1 MNCHFPQSD
10 LARAEAEYIAKTD
23 LQFIV
28 PTDGSPLRG
37 LIQDHVVA
45 GVKLTKRDTFLERW
59 EYQQLLFAA
68 LASLPRLEL
77 IRSDSNIELMPPAIL
92 KPKPLWTGKQV
103 ISTLLNHLRKGND
116 RDVAGAKA
124 YPGISTERKAKTPG
138 SAFGE
143 SQEEHLVIIR
153 DGELLRG
160 VLDKAAFGST
170 DFSLVH
176 AVYEAYGPEKA
187 GLLLN
192 SLGRLFTAYIQYYS
206 GHSCRMED
214 LVLTA
219 ASDETRRKLIKKA
232 YNVGSRAAK
241 AWADSEGGKVPIE
254 LDEEKRDAL
263 KPVEAASAASKVCQ
277 LLSGSEGKNNSASF
291 DGFMMSKL
299 NPLASDIVKA
309 CLPDGLAV
317 PFPTNVS
324 TMERKTSLWLQSVT
338 ISHDFLQDFWNHGN
352 NWSKGLYCQPISSN
366 LCTWT
371 TSSRRASCSSYE

>member
-45 GVKLTKRDTFLERW
+45 GVKLTKRDTFLEKW
-59 EYQQLLFAA
+59 EYQQLLYAA

-77 IRSDSNIELMPPAIL
+77 IRSDMDIEMMPPAII
-92 KPKPLWTGKQV
+92 KPRELWTGKQV

-116 RDVAGAKA
+116 RDPVGMEAF
-124 YPGISTERKAKTPG
+124 PGVSTERKTKTPG
-138 SAFGE
+138 AAFGDK
-143 SQEEHLVIIR
+143 QEEHLVIIR

-176 AVYEAYGPEKA
+176 AVYEAYGPVKA

-192 SLGRLFTAYIQYYS
+192 SLGRLFTAYIQFFS

-214 LVLTA
+214 LVLTKE
-219 ASDETRRKLIKKA
+219 SDKTRRQLIE
-232 YNVGSRAAK
+232 V
-241 AWADSEGGKVPIE
+241 
-254 LDEEKRDAL
+254 
-263 KPVEAASAASKVCQ
+263 
-277 LLSGSEGKNNSASF
+277 
-291 DGFMMSKL
+291 
-299 NPLASDIVKA
+299 
-309 CLPDGLAV
+309 
-317 PFPTNVS
+317 
-324 TMERKTSLWLQSVT
+324 
-338 ISHDFLQDFWNHGN
+338 
-352 NWSKGLYCQPISSN
+352 SN
-366 LCTWT
+366 LLNTVFR
-371 TSSRRASCSSYE
+371 SNR